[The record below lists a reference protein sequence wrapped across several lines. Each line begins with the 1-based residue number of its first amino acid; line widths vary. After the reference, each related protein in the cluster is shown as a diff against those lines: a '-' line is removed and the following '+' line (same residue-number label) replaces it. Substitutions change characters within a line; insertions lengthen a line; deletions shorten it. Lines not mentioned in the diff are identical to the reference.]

1 MVSLNRRQPDQLG
14 GRAAAHFEVIM
25 SDYGDGCAEFYDDL
39 YGPPNSNAVRALGR
53 LVAGGSALELGI
65 GTGRTALA
73 LRNYCSY
80 LVGIESS
87 SAMRDRFAIK
97 RGAVEIRV
105 IAGDFSCVRLAERF
119 DLIFVLV
126 NTLFLLE
133 TRALQSRCLSNV
145 REMLSESGVFV
156 VEAYDP
162 SPGVID
168 GADDEQLMSYK
179 HEVRTAYGIRQYEAR
194 LLYQSVNR
202 LDSLAHAAGLELGT
216 RWATWLGAPYTP
228 NASTHISVYCRSGA
242 PLNKRLEQTRHERLL
257 C

>member
-1 MVSLNRRQPDQLG
+1 
-14 GRAAAHFEVIM
+14 M

-39 YGPPNSNAVRALGR
+39 YGPPNPNTVRALSR

-73 LRNYCSY
+73 LRSYCSH

-87 SAMRDRFAIK
+87 GAMLDRFAVK
-97 RGAVEIRV
+97 HGADEVRV
-105 IAGDFSCVRLAERF
+105 IEGDFSYVRLEERF

-145 REMLSESGVFV
+145 REMLSETGVFV

-162 SPGVID
+162 SSDIER
-168 GADDEQLMSYK
+168 ADDERLVIYK
-179 HEVRTAYGIRQYEAR
+179 HQVRTAQGMRPYEAR
-194 LLYQSVNR
+194 LLHQSANR
-202 LDSLAHAAGLELGT
+202 LDSLAHAAGLELRT
-216 RWATWLGAPYTP
+216 RWSNWQGAPYAP
-228 NASTHISVYCRSGA
+228 NSNMHVSVYGRRREA
-242 PLNKRLEQTRHERLL
+242 PPHKS
-257 C
+257 CS

>member
-1 MVSLNRRQPDQLG
+1 
-14 GRAAAHFEVIM
+14 M

-39 YGPPNSNAVRALGR
+39 YGPPNLNAIRALGR

-73 LRNYCSY
+73 LRNYCSH

-87 SAMRDRFAIK
+87 SAMLDRFAVK
-97 RGAVEIRV
+97 RGADEVRV
-105 IAGDFSCVRLAERF
+105 IEGDFSCVRLAERF
-119 DLIFVLV
+119 DVIFVLV

-145 REMLSESGVFV
+145 REMLSEAGVFV

-162 SPGVID
+162 NPGVAD
-168 GADDEQLMSYK
+168 GADDERVVSYK
-179 HEVRTAYGIRQYEAR
+179 HEVRTAQGMRQYEAR

-202 LDSLAHAAGLELGT
+202 LDSLAQAAGLELGT

-228 NASTHISVYCRSGA
+228 NASMHISVYCRRGA
-242 PLNKRLEQTRHERLL
+242 PPNKALQLTAR
-257 C
+257 

>member
-1 MVSLNRRQPDQLG
+1 
-14 GRAAAHFEVIM
+14 M

-39 YGPPNSNAVRALGR
+39 YGPPNPNAVRALGR

-73 LRNYCSY
+73 LRKYCSH

-87 SAMRDRFAIK
+87 SAMLDRFALK
-97 RGAVEIRV
+97 RGADEVRV
-105 IAGDFSCVRLAERF
+105 IVGDFSCVRLVERF

-133 TRALQSRCLSNV
+133 TRALQFGCLSNV
-145 REMLSESGVFV
+145 REMLSEAGVFV

-162 SPGVID
+162 SPCVSD
-168 GADDEQLMSYK
+168 GAHEQRVASYK
-179 HEVRTAYGIRQYEAR
+179 HEVRTSQGMRQYEAR
-194 LLYQSVNR
+194 LLYQSVNG

-216 RWATWLGAPYTP
+216 RWATWLGAPYTA
-228 NASTHISVYCRSGA
+228 NASMHVSVYCRRGA
-242 PLNKRLEQTRHERLL
+242 PPNKALHLAAR
-257 C
+257 